1 MAGRRRDR
9 LGEQRRSRR
18 SYEGSDVAKALVR
31 VSHEQSLEGQLD
43 MALATLA
50 KISDA
55 AVAIYRAA
63 GLPDQL
69 GTYALLD
76 DGAYLPLEIRTTSS
90 ARLTVVNEMPLGA
103 HSLSLASVGEREC
116 GIDSAVGFAARMLE
130 SVEMLR
136 ERLRAAAI
144 RNDRDE
150 VISINRALWLQDA
163 AQALRLEFVEG
174 PDIAVAR
181 TLHQSQL
188 LGGATQ
194 GSLNKAKA
202 DKRRRAWQE
211 AAIELWRINPNMS
224 VNSAA
229 TRLAAHF
236 DGHANF
242 AAKPD
247 TIRKA
252 IKKPGRVQ
260 SHGAN
265 RLRS

>member
-1 MAGRRRDR
+1 MASRRRDR
-9 LGEQRRSRR
+9 LGEHSRSRK
-18 SYEGSDVAKALVR
+18 SYEGPDVVKALVR
-31 VSHEQSLEGQLD
+31 MSREQSLEGQLD

-50 KISDA
+50 KVSDA

-76 DGAYLPLEIRTTSS
+76 DGAYLPLEIRITSS
-90 ARLTVVNEMPLGA
+90 ARLTAVNEMPTNA
-103 HSLSLASVGEREC
+103 RVLSLASVGEREY

-136 ERLRAAAI
+136 ERLRAAAL
-144 RNDRDE
+144 RNNRDE
-150 VISINRALWLQDA
+150 VTSINRALWLQDA

-174 PDIAVAR
+174 PDIAMAR
-181 TLHQSQL
+181 ALHQSQL
-188 LGGATQ
+188 SGGVTQ
-194 GSLNKAKA
+194 GGLNKAKA

-211 AAIELWRINPNMS
+211 VAIELWRINPKLS
-224 VNSAA
+224 VNSMAA
-229 TRLAAHF
+229 RLAAHF
-236 DGHANF
+236 DGHPKF

-252 IKKPGRVQ
+252 IKKPDRVQ
-260 SHGAN
+260 STAPTG
-265 RLRS
+265 